1 MIVSHIIKA
10 TSCKV
15 IPSRVLCQADED
27 LVHVVS
33 ETLQPEHV
41 SMFCA
46 PITTLDPSRNVA
58 TPRALLVV

>member
-1 MIVSHIIKA
+1 LYR
-10 TSCKV
+10 TL
-15 IPSRVLCQADED
+15 SRRLPAKLSLAAFSAMLDED

-33 ETLQPEHV
+33 EILQPEHV

>member
-1 MIVSHIIKA
+1 M
-10 TSCKV
+10 
-15 IPSRVLCQADED
+15 LDED